1 MMGPAGAILR
11 PFHLGK
17 IRANTWIIAIPARF
31 VAARLAEIRGWLR
44 LWQVRLGYDG
54 RVMVRINRELAIL
67 PVLTAL
73 LLMAGPGQAAATDD
87 LDQSFDAALGAGAPH
102 QAPAHEPVATYAAPL
117 SAPAA
122 GYETRLGAELAALA
136 EPHHGRIGVAATDLS
151 TGRSV
156 AVLGEQPFP
165 LASTG
170 KVAIVA
176 TYLDMVDQG
185 RLSLSSA
192 YPLLIPVP
200 SAPFSSPSAPERPGA
215 TLSAVQLIELA
226 LTRSDNHATDAL
238 LAAIGG
244 PGAVDHWLRKVGV
257 SGMRLDR
264 NIGTLVRD
272 DGEVNPATT
281 IDVRDSTT
289 PQAMV
294 SLLSG
299 LYQGQWLSPAS
310 REVLLGA
317 MGRCITGK
325 LRMHAALPSEAL
337 IGHKTG
343 TLNNTASDVGFIRTP
358 DGHTLAV
365 AIYVTG
371 QGSEATRAARIAS
384 ITRAIYQGYQ
394 NAEGD
399 GGAYASRSA
408 SR

>member
-1 MMGPAGAILR
+1 MVRLTRNLAICVGLSALLVAVQPAQAAGA
-11 PFHLGK
+11 
-17 IRANTWIIAIPARF
+17 
-31 VAARLAEIRGWLR
+31 
-44 LWQVRLGYDG
+44 
-54 RVMVRINRELAIL
+54 
-67 PVLTAL
+67 
-73 LLMAGPGQAAATDD
+73 DD
-87 LDQSFDAALGAGAPH
+87 LDQTFDSVLGAGAAH
-102 QAPAHEPVATYAAPL
+102 QAPAHEYPATYAAPL
-117 SAPAA
+117 NAA
-122 GYETRLGAELAALA
+122 SVGYETRLGAELAALA
-136 EPHHGRIGVAATDLS
+136 EPHRGRIGLAATDLS

-156 AVLGEQPFP
+156 AVLGTQPFP

-185 RLSLSSA
+185 RLSLSAS
-192 YPLLIPVP
+192 YPLMIPLP
-200 SAPFSSPSAPERPGA
+200 SARFSSASAPERPGEV
-215 TLSAVQLIELA
+215 LSATRLIELA

-257 SGMRLDR
+257 SGMRIDR

-299 LYQGQWLSPAS
+299 LYQGQWLSPSS

-317 MGRCITGK
+317 MSRCVTGK

-394 NAEGD
+394 GAE
-399 GGAYASRSA
+399 GAYASRSA